1 MTELIILVIFA
12 FILSLPK
19 VKGFLGETSVR
30 MLLSRLDAENYKVL
44 NDILLRRKSGS
55 TTQIDHIVVSRYG
68 VFVIETKNYS
78 GWIFGKEGDK
88 YWTQTLNKRTKNKFF
103 NPILQNKGHINA
115 LKEIVEYD
123 IPFYSIVVFS
133 SKATLKNKINGVVY
147 TPQLIRA
154 IKKYDKMVAS
164 KEVVN
169 RICSEIMRQNIED
182 KVVKKEHVRSVR
194 RKMG

>member
-1 MTELIILVIFA
+1 MLELIIVVIGA
-12 FILSLPK
+12 FILSFSK

-30 MLLSRLDAENYKVL
+30 MLLLRLDTENYKVL
-44 NDILLRRKSGS
+44 NDILLRRKSGR

-88 YWTQTLNKRTKNKFF
+88 YWMQTLNKRTKNKFF
-103 NPILQNKGHINA
+103 NPIFQNKGHINA
-115 LKEIVEYD
+115 LKEIVGYD

-154 IKKYDKMVAS
+154 IKKYDKVVVS
-164 KEVVN
+164 KDVVN

-182 KVVKKEHVRSVR
+182 KMVKKEHVRSVR